1 MRNFV
6 WLFLG
11 LLAACGEFSNDPLNQ
26 PPVILSLQAPAYVS
40 ASDTIFVYT
49 FDRESDT
56 LSVSATV
63 TMSSGSVVSSAFSK
77 NFTDDG
83 LNGDHAAYDG
93 IFTAILNSTALQQQ
107 QTSEFNC
114 SITPSERGK
123 NSGETIQIIILQNP
137 DNGHPPVISNL
148 VIPDTVYTS
157 MATEFKI
164 TVQVSD
170 PEGFS
175 DIESVTR
182 VNVTLSGQPRP
193 LNDDG
198 LNGDAQAG
206 DGIYTETVSVN
217 PPPALGKY
225 LFRIKA
231 LDKSGLESNSLE
243 KEIVITN

>member
-6 WLFLG
+6 WLFVG
-11 LLAACGEFSNDPLNQ
+11 LLTACGELSNDPLNE
-26 PPVILSLQAPAYVS
+26 PPVILSIQAPAFVS
-40 ASDTIFVYT
+40 ASDTIFVYIY
-49 FDRESDT
+49 DRESDT
-56 LSVSATV
+56 LSVSASIT
-63 TMSSGSVVSSAFSK
+63 TSSGNTVSSAFSK

-83 LNGDHAAYDG
+83 LNGDHTGYDG
-93 IFTAILNSTALQQQ
+93 VFTAILNSTALQQQ

-123 NSGETIQIIILQNP
+123 NSGETVHIKILQNP

-148 VIPDTVYTS
+148 IIPDTVYISTE
-157 MATEFKI
+157 TEFKI
-164 TVQVSD
+164 SVSVAD
-170 PEGFS
+170 QEGLS
-175 DIESVTR
+175 DIASVTR

-225 LFRIKA
+225 LFRVKA